1 MSPSRLLRLAV
12 AALAAAWLVAPTG
25 PRTQP
30 PPAADPSCRRSWT
43 GSKRR
48 FQTRDV
54 SGWLALREFETPD
67 ERSSRRRRCAFWFAT
82 DEVVFTLLR
91 RPTAR
96 PATRASSVEAQV
108 FIATEPR
115 ARVVFWTLRIERRA
129 SGWALVS
136 RPGGQPDGRPRAPL
150 ARAAGRSARAA

>member
-12 AALAAAWLVAPTG
+12 AALAAAWLVAPTEA
-25 PRTQP
+25 QDAA
-30 PPAADPSCRRSWT
+30 PPASDPSLPAFLDRLEAA
-43 GSKRR
+43 

-67 ERSSRRRRCAFWFAT
+67 ERQLEEETLRVWFAT

-96 PATRASSVEAQV
+96 PGDTRFVVEAQV

-115 ARVVFWTLRIERRA
+115 AASSSGRCGSSGARRA
-129 SGWALVS
+129 GRWCRGRRSARWTASCTSRSG
-136 RPGGQPDGRPRAPL
+136 RR
-150 ARAAGRSARAA
+150 RSARAA